1 MTYIVS
7 TDKTKLDVPLV
18 HNFLTTSYWAKG
30 RTLATVTAA
39 IKGSLCFGV
48 YHHDPRG
55 DAQVGFARV
64 VTDYAT
70 FAYLADVFV
79 LEAHRGHAL
88 GKQLIKTVLTY
99 PELQTCSWTL
109 FTQDAHDF
117 YAQFG
122 FTRPAEPE
130 RLMRRKAVE
139 TLPLG

>member
-1 MTYIVS
+1 MTYTIS
-7 TDKTKLDVPLV
+7 TDKAKLDVPLV
-18 HNFLTTSYWAKG
+18 HTFLTTSYWAQG
-30 RTLATVTAA
+30 RTLTTVTAA

-48 YHHDPRG
+48 YQA

-64 VTDYAT
+64 ITDYAT

-79 LEAHRGHAL
+79 LEAHRGHAF
-88 GKQLIKTVLTY
+88 GKRLIKTVLTY
-99 PELQTCSWTL
+99 PELRTCSWTL

-130 RLMRRKAVE
+130 RLMRRKAVAVF
-139 TLPLG
+139 PLE

>member
-1 MTYIVS
+1 MTYTIS
-7 TDKTKLDVPLV
+7 TDKAKLDVPLI
-18 HNFLTTSYWAKG
+18 HNFLTTSYWATG
-30 RTLATVTAA
+30 RTLTTVESA

-48 YHHDPRG
+48 YQA

-64 VTDYAT
+64 ITDYAT

-79 LEAHRGHAL
+79 LEAHRSHAL
-88 GKQLIKTVLTY
+88 GKRLIKTALTC
-99 PELQTCSWTL
+99 PELRTCSWTL

-130 RLMRRKAVE
+130 RLMRRKAVAVF
-139 TLPLG
+139 PLE

>member
-1 MTYIVS
+1 MTYTIS
-7 TDKTKLDVPLV
+7 TDKAKLDVPLV
-18 HNFLTTSYWAKG
+18 HTFLTASYWATG
-30 RTLATVTAA
+30 RTLTTVTAA
-39 IKGSLCFGV
+39 IKGPLCFGV
-48 YHHDPRG
+48 YQA

-64 VTDYAT
+64 ITDYAT

-88 GKQLIKTVLTY
+88 GKRFIKTVLTY
-99 PELQTCSWTL
+99 PELRTCSWTL

-139 TLPLG
+139 ALPLE

>member
-1 MTYIVS
+1 MTYTIS
-7 TDKTKLDVPLV
+7 TDKAKLDVPLI
-18 HNFLTTSYWAKG
+18 HTFLTTSYWAQG
-30 RTLATVTAA
+30 RTLTTVESA
-39 IKGSLCFGV
+39 IKGSLCFV
-48 YHHDPRG
+48 IYQA

-64 VTDYAT
+64 ITDYAT
-70 FAYLADVFV
+70 FAYLADVFI

-88 GKQLIKTVLTY
+88 GKRLIKTVLTY

-130 RLMRRKAVE
+130 RLMRRKAVAIF
-139 TLPLG
+139 PLE